1 MSETVR
7 KYVKERMYLG
17 ESGRGEGVL
26 DSLSLGGRESS
37 ERVQDGVSFGGS
49 VSLNRR
55 PGEREVAWHRVEGSH
70 SRKESVWGIESVR
83 KEGHFT
89 G

>member
-1 MSETVR
+1 ME
-7 KYVKERMYLG
+7 E
-17 ESGRGEGVL
+17 GEGVW
-26 DSLSLGGRESS
+26 DSLSLVGGTEGARGESPRRS
-37 ERVQDGVSFGGS
+37 EFGGS

-55 PGEREVAWHRVEGSH
+55 PGEREVAWHRVEGIH